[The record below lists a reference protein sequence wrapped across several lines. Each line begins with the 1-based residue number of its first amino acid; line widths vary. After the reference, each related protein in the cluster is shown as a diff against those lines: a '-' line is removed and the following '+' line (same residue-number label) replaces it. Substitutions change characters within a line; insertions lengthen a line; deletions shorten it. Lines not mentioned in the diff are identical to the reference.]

1 MLKKK
6 MTEDEIKRQI
16 PNWRDRDAE
25 LVTGVFKNYE
35 APGQSTSFNYKAYPG
50 DEFKTW
56 AFDDGEK
63 YSIPRGVARHLNVE
77 CFVRTYAHLPN
88 EVGQFGV
95 RKAADGS
102 PRDGN
107 SMMAMKKVHR
117 YGFLSLEFEEDE
129 LDMIPSDIIEVTKSF
144 SGKNIKAS

>member
-56 AFDDGEK
+56 EFDDGEK

-77 CFVRTYAHLPN
+77 CFVRTYAHLPR
-88 EVGQFGV
+88 EVGKFGV
-95 RKAADGS
+95 HKAADGTS
-102 PRDGN
+102 AVADGEYVMGIGATTN
-107 SMMAMKKVHR
+107 
-117 YGFLSLEFEEDE
+117 GT
-129 LDMIPSDIIEVTKSF
+129 IT
-144 SGKNIKAS
+144 IKDGLITSITEAS